1 MTHGRLGFLIAVLFA
16 MCVPA
21 AHAQA
26 VEHESGSAHETTH
39 ESHQNVLSFFVGVT
53 HEERRD
59 YGVALGIAYE
69 RLLNESFSVGV
80 IAEHTFGD
88 LDFWVYAVPFGYR
101 AGPWKFYVAPG
112 IEDGDHGS
120 ESLVRLGAEYAFEAG
135 TWEISPQLAVDFVDG
150 DQVLV
155 LGVVF
160 GWGF

>member
-1 MTHGRLGFLIAVLFA
+1 MLLVVTGLGVIGAPPVFA
-16 MCVPA
+16 
-21 AHAQA
+21 QTG
-26 VEHESGSAHETTH
+26 EHESSSAHEATH
-39 ESHQNVLSFFVGVT
+39 DFHRNVLSLFVGVT
-53 HEERRD
+53 QEERRES
-59 YGVALGIAYE
+59 GVALGIAYE

-101 AGPWKFYVAPG
+101 TGPWKFYVAPG

-150 DQVLV
+150 DQILV

>member
-1 MTHGRLGFLIAVLFA
+1 MGHWRLGFLIAVLFA

-26 VEHESGSAHETTH
+26 VEHESDSAHETTH
-39 ESHQNVLSFFVGVT
+39 ESHRNVLSFFVGVT
-53 HEERRD
+53 QEERREN
-59 YGVALGIAYE
+59 GAALGIAYE
-69 RLLNESFSVGV
+69 RHLGESFGVGV
-80 IAEHTFGD
+80 IAERTFGD
-88 LDFWVYAVPFGYR
+88 LDFWVYAVPIGYR
-101 AGPWKFYVAPG
+101 TGAWKLYVAPG

-135 TWEISPQLAVDFVDG
+135 RWEISPQLAVDFVDG
-150 DQVLV
+150 NQVLV